1 MMLRTEVMPFP
12 RQDEI
17 SLDEDGVGFALR
29 MAIANG
35 LTFSELA
42 QHLAS
47 PGHCY
52 LPATACGS
60 VALMFGCT
68 PARLQR
74 AFVVRSF
81 QHEALAADFLDHHFL
96 RPYHLRQ
103 AHPQICPAC
112 IGENHRALATWSI
125 GLGTAC
131 PKHGLRLRDRCQ
143 CGRPL
148 CWRRPALDIC
158 ECGLSL
164 TTRDQVTVI
173 ADARE
178 LAVSSHIADLL
189 APTPCPLAA
198 RPASCLPIGL
208 GNLSIDTFLR
218 VLWIFGIVDAQQPH
232 DHPKCA
238 NRSLSTDEAAAV
250 VCRAFDRLVPL
261 IARRPSREP
270 IRLPMPALRAL
281 YEECTTQDD
290 LRCLSSL
297 ISRLYKL
304 TPSKP
309 LHRLIAVDRQ
319 MSLFG
324 DTDEPTT

>member
-1 MMLRTEVMPFP
+1 
-12 RQDEI
+12 
-17 SLDEDGVGFALR
+17 

>member
-1 MMLRTEVMPFP
+1 MLRTETMPFP
-12 RQDEI
+12 RQEEI
-17 SLDEDGVGFALR
+17 SPDEDGVGFALR

-35 LTFSELA
+35 LTFCDLA

-60 VALMFGCT
+60 VAFMFGCT
-68 PARLQR
+68 PARLRR
-74 AFVVRSF
+74 AFVVRSWHHGT
-81 QHEALAADFLDHHFL
+81 QAADFLDHHFL

-112 IGENHRALATWSI
+112 IGEDHRALAAWSL
-125 GLGTAC
+125 GLVTSC

-148 CWRRPALDIC
+148 RWRRPSLDMC
-158 ECGLSL
+158 ECGLTL
-164 TTRDQVTVI
+164 TTRDQAAVI

-178 LAVSSHIADLL
+178 LAVSSHIADVLTA
-189 APTPCPLAA
+189 APSPSAG

-218 VLWIFGIVDAQQPH
+218 VLWIFGIVDARQPQ
-232 DHPKCA
+232 DHPNCA
-238 NRSLSTDEAAAV
+238 NRCLSTEEAAAV
-250 VCRAFDRLVPL
+250 VCRAFDRLVSL

-281 YEECTTQDD
+281 YDECATQDD

-297 ISRLYKL
+297 ISRLHKL

-309 LHRLIAVDRQ
+309 LHRLITVDRQ

-324 DTDEPTT
+324 DADEPTA